1 MHLKWAPR
9 SSTLSNMY
17 FNEFQKQMSKAVTG
31 HEIVSQAFVCGR
43 LVQETVDNMIL
54 VDRKES
60 NFLSLEEARDFIK
73 HQKMRDELQLQ
84 IQQEQYTTISDSKIA
99 DIIKEYHSNVKVT
112 DTLIESYV
120 ELASSKLFTTD
131 PVALDIRNLNKFDRL
146 IESHVDFKLNDGT
159 TIVIS
164 EDVQLHIN
172 NTFAEHLDVIEH
184 MRESK
189 ENFLSVLNQLE
200 D

>member
-1 MHLKWAPR
+1 
-9 SSTLSNMY
+9 MY
-17 FNEFQKQMSKAVTG
+17 FNEFQKQMSKAATG
-31 HEIVSQAFVCGR
+31 HEIVSQAFVCGQ
-43 LVQETVDNMIL
+43 LVQETVDHMIL

-60 NFLSLEEARDFIK
+60 NFFSLEEARDFIK

-146 IESHVDFKLNDGT
+146 IESHVDFKLNDGS

-164 EDVQLHIN
+164 EGVQLHIN

-189 ENFLSVLNQLE
+189 ENFLNVLNQLE